1 MARFS
6 RYHDALRVTASLAEV
21 NAAATEF
28 MASLPREKRA
38 RIAQRT
44 LTFIPHLVNGTD
56 HKVNDILVRMKL
68 LAAQACAGEIPH
80 GISRT
85 TRIK

>member
-6 RYHDALRVTASLAEV
+6 RYQDALSVAASLAEV

-44 LTFIPHLVNGTD
+44 LTFIPHLVHGTD
-56 HKVNDILVRMKL
+56 QKVNDILVRMKL
-68 LAAQACAGEIPH
+68 LAAQACAGEIPR
-80 GISRT
+80 GNSQT

>member
-1 MARFS
+1 
-6 RYHDALRVTASLAEV
+6 
-21 NAAATEF
+21 
-28 MASLPREKRA
+28 
-38 RIAQRT
+38 
-44 LTFIPHLVNGTD
+44 
-56 HKVNDILVRMKL
+56 VNDILVRMKL

>member
-6 RYHDALRVTASLAEV
+6 RYQDALRVTASLAEV

-28 MASLPREKRA
+28 VASLPHEKRA

-68 LAAQACAGEIPH
+68 LAAQACAGEIPR
-80 GISRT
+80 GIMKTPRN
-85 TRIK
+85 K